1 MTKIKTFFKSLDYR
15 HYICVVITLVFV
27 CLTAFV
33 YRTSFLRLIESI
45 VDFATSIFGYFCNL
59 IFLGNENFDIDSVT
73 TVTNPSGVT
82 YPVQNNFDQFVI
94 DFKRYWD
101 LWANET
107 VFYGYLALILQFL
120 MYFTTFIML
129 IVSLVLLSKFI
140 FKQVLYRHNDY
151 VGAETAFLRGWKRFS
166 SGVYLPVKKYLSDFV
181 SFLKTY
187 SFYLKIWL
195 FVWLVN
201 TNIVSIVVSAVAF
214 VFYFS
219 SSFSIAAVPH
229 QCYKLFLDLTLMFD
243 TLPWLVWVIVGVL
256 LFDMWRKRF
265 ADMRLRHFEA
275 VCRAFLNNMGVCVMI
290 NGEMGKGK
298 TKLLTDMVLSQ
309 RVIFRDKALEILQ
322 KIDMQ
327 YPNFPWLTFETDLRR
342 GFDDGSLYNLASIE
356 RYVIARSIQSEC
368 IINDEGSCNKSIIR
382 YMKKHRTALF
392 KPYWGYDY
400 RIYPRFYNDSLKI
413 SLLERDLITY
423 AHAYFIY
430 TCSNYVLSNYSIR
443 FDDVMLTSGNF
454 PRWNT
459 DFLER
464 DPKTVGRFSR
474 YAKILDQDM
483 LRLGKNVIKDNPHAG
498 TLEFGIIA
506 MTEIGKERLNQLE
519 QQGLKKSSEEAN
531 QKNDLFNYTQKFGRH
546 PSTVDNYPFFRFFA
560 DEQRAMS
567 LGADLRELCTL
578 VDIDTCSDLKITIP
592 FFGIEDFVISRI
604 YKRFMSI
611 YLNFRFYRGDN
622 SLFMYSLKNFVV
634 WLNNYRQRRFNR
646 YGYMKMKLEVEKGN
660 MEGATDSYFYYLM
673 TKKIYS
679 ERYSTDC
686 YAGYFRERAFETK
699 LGFKD
704 IAEYEG
710 VKATADELREQ
721 NSYFVKT
728 LEENVSKKRDQI

>member
-15 HYICVVITLVFV
+15 HYICVGITLIFV

-45 VDFATSIFGYFCNL
+45 VDFATSIFGYFCNM
-59 IFLGNENFDIDSVT
+59 FMLGNPDFDIDSVT
-73 TVTNPSGVT
+73 TVTEPSGVV
-82 YPVQNNFDQFVI
+82 YPIENNFPKFVS
-94 DFKRYWD
+94 DFERYWD

-120 MYFTTFIML
+120 MHFTTFIML
-129 IVSLVLLSKFI
+129 IVSFVLLSKII
-140 FKQVLYRHNDY
+140 FKELLYRPNND
-151 VGAETAFLRGWKRFS
+151 VGAETVFLRGWKRFS
-166 SGVYLPVKKYLSDFV
+166 SGVYLPVKNYLSDFV

-187 SFYLKIWL
+187 GFYLKIWL

-201 TNIVSIVVSAVAF
+201 TNILSIVVSSVAF

-229 QCYKLFLDLTLMFD
+229 QLYKLFLDLTLMFD
-243 TLPWLVWVIVGVL
+243 TLPWIVWVVIAIL

-265 ADMRLRHFEA
+265 ADMRLRYFEA

-356 RYVIARSIQSEC
+356 RYVIARCIQSER
-368 IINDEGSCNKSIIR
+368 IINDEGGCNKYIIR
-382 YMKKHRTALF
+382 YIKKHCAALF
-392 KPYWGYDY
+392 APYWGYDY

-430 TCSNYVLSNYSIR
+430 ICSNYVLSNYSIR

-464 DPKTVGRFSR
+464 DPKTVGQFSR

-519 QQGLKKSSEEAN
+519 QQGLKKISEEAN

-660 MEGATDSYFYYLM
+660 MEGATDSYVYYLM

-704 IAEYEG
+704 IPEYEG

>member
-1 MTKIKTFFKSLDYR
+1 
-15 HYICVVITLVFV
+15 
-27 CLTAFV
+27 
-33 YRTSFLRLIESI
+33 
-45 VDFATSIFGYFCNL
+45 
-59 IFLGNENFDIDSVT
+59 
-73 TVTNPSGVT
+73 
-82 YPVQNNFDQFVI
+82 
-94 DFKRYWD
+94 
-101 LWANET
+101 
-107 VFYGYLALILQFL
+107 
-120 MYFTTFIML
+120 
-129 IVSLVLLSKFI
+129 
-140 FKQVLYRHNDY
+140 
-151 VGAETAFLRGWKRFS
+151 
-166 SGVYLPVKKYLSDFV
+166 
-181 SFLKTY
+181 
-187 SFYLKIWL
+187 
-195 FVWLVN
+195 
-201 TNIVSIVVSAVAF
+201 
-214 VFYFS
+214 
-219 SSFSIAAVPH
+219 
-229 QCYKLFLDLTLMFD
+229 
-243 TLPWLVWVIVGVL
+243 
-256 LFDMWRKRF
+256 
-265 ADMRLRHFEA
+265 
-275 VCRAFLNNMGVCVMI
+275 
-290 NGEMGKGK
+290 
-298 TKLLTDMVLSQ
+298 
-309 RVIFRDKALEILQ
+309 
-322 KIDMQ
+322 
-327 YPNFPWLTFETDLRR
+327 
-342 GFDDGSLYNLASIE
+342 
-356 RYVIARSIQSEC
+356 
-368 IINDEGSCNKSIIR
+368 
-382 YMKKHRTALF
+382 MKNHRTALF

-430 TCSNYVLSNYSIR
+430 ICSNYVLSNYSIR

-464 DPKTVGRFSR
+464 DPKSVGRFSR

-483 LRLGKNVIKDNPHAG
+483 LRLGKTVIKNNPHAG
-498 TLEFGIIA
+498 TLEFGIIS

-519 QQGLKKSSEEAN
+519 QQGLKKISEEAN

-604 YKRFMSI
+604 YKRFMSM

-622 SLFMYSLKNFVV
+622 SLFMYSLKNFVI

-704 IAEYEG
+704 IPEYEG